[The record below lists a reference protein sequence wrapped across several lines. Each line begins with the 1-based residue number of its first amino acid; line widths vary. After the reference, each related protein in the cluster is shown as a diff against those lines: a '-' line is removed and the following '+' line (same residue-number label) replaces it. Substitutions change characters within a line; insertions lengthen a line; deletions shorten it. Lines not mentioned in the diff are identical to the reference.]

1 MLQRGQGV
9 ALWRQIEQSLA
20 EDIAAGLFSGGERLP
35 TELELSERFG
45 VNRHTLRRAM
55 AALSERGLVRV
66 EQGRGTFVQEHVIDY
81 LIGKRTRFSEI
92 ISRQH
97 RKPAGRLLR
106 AFETRAGEEVA
117 RELRLRKQTPCIYL
131 ESLGEVD
138 GQPLSLGSSYFPAKR
153 FPDLVR
159 IYSETG
165 SVTKAFEHHG
175 VGSYVRKVTRVT
187 ARMPD
192 AEEAANLRQA
202 SNRPVLV
209 VESVNVDGNDTP
221 VQFTR
226 SRFAA
231 DRTQLVF
238 ET

>member
-1 MLQRGQGV
+1 MERGQGV
-9 ALWRQIEQSLA
+9 ALWRQIEQSIA
-20 EDIAAGLFSGGERLP
+20 ADIAAGRFSGGEKLP
-35 TELELSERFG
+35 TELELSKRFG

-81 LIGKRTRFSEI
+81 LIGRRTRFSENI
-92 ISRQH
+92 MRQH
-97 RKPAGRLLR
+97 RKPGGRLLR
-106 AFETRAGEEVA
+106 SYETRAGEEVA
-117 RELRLRKQTPCIYL
+117 RALRVRKQTPCIYM

-138 GQPLSLGSSYFPAKR
+138 GQPLSFASSYFPAKR

-159 IYSETG
+159 IYAETG
-165 SVTKAFEHHG
+165 SVTKALEHHG
-175 VGSYVRKVTRVT
+175 VGSYMRKVTRVT

-192 AEEAANLRQA
+192 SEEVANLRQP
-202 SNRPVLV
+202 SSRPVLV
-209 VESVNVDGNDTP
+209 VESVNVDSDGRP

-226 SRFAA
+226 SRFAG

>member
-1 MLQRGQGV
+1 MLQRGRGV

-20 EDIAAGLFSGGERLP
+20 EEIAAGAFSGGERLP
-35 TELELSERFG
+35 TEQALSKRFG

-92 ISRQH
+92 ISRQQ

-106 AFETRAGEEVA
+106 SYETRAGDEVA
-117 RELRLRKQTPCIYL
+117 RALRVRKQTPCIYL

-138 GQPLSLGSSYFPAKR
+138 GQPLSFSGSYFPAKR
-153 FPDLVR
+153 FPALVR

-165 SVTKAFEHHG
+165 SVTKALEHHG
-175 VGSYVRKVTRVT
+175 VGGYVRKVTRVT

-192 AEEAANLRQA
+192 AEEAGHLRQA
-202 SNRPVLV
+202 TSRPVLL
-209 VESVNVDGNDTP
+209 VESVNVDGEGRP

-226 SRFAA
+226 SRFAG